1 MVKNTEKKNFENFIK
16 EKQNLLKWVYY
27 TPISVWMSIFFG
39 IPTLIILYFSI
50 LKKGAYGGVAIPWKH
65 TLDSYKI
72 LFTSN
77 DMIRIVIKTL
87 NISFWI
93 TIITLILAL
102 PTAYFISRSKYK
114 NLWLLLI
121 VIPFWTNFFVRVF
134 SFIAILGNNGI
145 INQFLIKVF
154 KLKTPLELLY
164 NKNAVIIISV
174 YVFLPYAILPL
185 YSAIEKFDFSLLDA
199 ARDLGATKFKAMVKV
214 FLPGIKSGLISAI
227 ILTFIPA
234 VGSYAVPDLLG
245 GNDALML
252 GNIIGKRLLDAR
264 DWPIA
269 SAVSMLLI
277 VFTTIAVLLFMRSDN
292 GEDE

>member
-1 MVKNTEKKNFENFIK
+1 MGKKGGFSYYIS
-16 EKQNLLKWVYY
+16 LLLWL
-27 TPISVWMSIFFG
+27 TAFFVS
-39 IPTLIILYFSI
+39 PTLIIAVISF
-50 LKKGAYGGVAIPWKH
+50 LKKGPYGGVIFWQFS
-65 TLDSYKI
+65 LDAYANLFDKVFLKI
-72 LFTSN
+72 IF
-77 DMIRIVIKTL
+77 KTL
-87 NISFWI
+87 EISIWV
-93 TIITLILAL
+93 TIVTLVLAL
-102 PTAYFISRSKYK
+102 PTAYYISRSKLK
-114 NLWLLLI
+114 SFWLLLI
-121 VIPFWTNFFVRVF
+121 IIPFWTNFLVRIY

-145 INQFLIKVF
+145 VNKALQLVF
-154 KLKTPLELLY
+154 NLDGPIQLLY
-164 NKNAVIIISV
+164 NKNAVIIVTV
-174 YVFLPYAILPL
+174 YIYLPYAILPL
-185 YSAIEKFDFSLLDA
+185 YSSIEKFDFSLLDA

>member
-1 MVKNTEKKNFENFIK
+1 MGKKGGFSYYIS
-16 EKQNLLKWVYY
+16 LLLWL
-27 TPISVWMSIFFG
+27 TAFFV
-39 IPTLIILYFSI
+39 IPTLIIAVISF
-50 LKKGAYGGVAIPWKH
+50 LKKGPYGGVIFWQFS
-65 TLDSYKI
+65 LDAYTNLFDKVFLKI
-72 LFTSN
+72 IF
-77 DMIRIVIKTL
+77 KTL
-87 NISFWI
+87 EISVWV
-93 TIITLILAL
+93 TVVTLILAL
-102 PTAYFISRSKYK
+102 PTAYFISRSKLK
-114 NLWLLLI
+114 SFWLLLI
-121 VIPFWTNFFVRVF
+121 IIPFWTNFLVRIY

-145 INQFLIKVF
+145 VNKALQLVF
-154 KLKTPLELLY
+154 NLDGPIQLLY
-164 NKNAVIIISV
+164 NKNAVIIVTV
-174 YVFLPYAILPL
+174 YIYLPYAILPL
-185 YSAIEKFDFSLLDA
+185 YSSIEKFDFSLLDA

>member
-1 MVKNTEKKNFENFIK
+1 MGKKGGFSYYIS
-16 EKQNLLKWVYY
+16 LLLWL
-27 TPISVWMSIFFG
+27 TAFFV
-39 IPTLIILYFSI
+39 IPTLIIAVISF
-50 LKKGAYGGVAIPWKH
+50 LKKGPYGGVIFWQFS
-65 TLDSYKI
+65 LDAYANLFDKVFLKI
-72 LFTSN
+72 IF
-77 DMIRIVIKTL
+77 KTL
-87 NISFWI
+87 EISIWV
-93 TIITLILAL
+93 TIVTLVLAL
-102 PTAYFISRSKYK
+102 PTAYFISRSKLK
-114 NLWLLLI
+114 SFWLLLI
-121 VIPFWTNFFVRVF
+121 IIPFWTNFLVRIY

-145 INQFLIKVF
+145 VNKALQLVF
-154 KLKTPLELLY
+154 NLDGPIQLLY
-164 NKNAVIIISV
+164 NKNAVIIVTV
-174 YVFLPYAILPL
+174 YIYLPYAILPL
-185 YSAIEKFDFSLLDA
+185 YSSIEKFDFSLLDA
-199 ARDLGATKFKAMVKV
+199 ARDLGATKFKAMIKV

>member
-1 MVKNTEKKNFENFIK
+1 MGKKGGFSYYIS
-16 EKQNLLKWVYY
+16 LLLWL
-27 TPISVWMSIFFG
+27 TAFFV
-39 IPTLIILYFSI
+39 IPTLIIAVISF
-50 LKKGAYGGVAIPWKH
+50 LKKGPYGGVIFWQFS
-65 TLDSYKI
+65 LDAYANLFDKVFLKI
-72 LFTSN
+72 IF
-77 DMIRIVIKTL
+77 KTL
-87 NISFWI
+87 EISIWV
-93 TIITLILAL
+93 TIVTLVLAL
-102 PTAYFISRSKYK
+102 PTAYYISRSKLK
-114 NLWLLLI
+114 SFWLLLI
-121 VIPFWTNFFVRVF
+121 IIPFWTNFLVRIY

-145 INQFLIKVF
+145 VNKALQLVF
-154 KLKTPLELLY
+154 NLDGPIQLLS
-164 NKNAVIIISV
+164 NKNAVIIVTV
-174 YVFLPYAILPL
+174 YIYLPYAILPL
-185 YSAIEKFDFSLLDA
+185 YSSIEKFDFSLLDA

>member
-1 MVKNTEKKNFENFIK
+1 MGKKGGFSYYIS
-16 EKQNLLKWVYY
+16 LLLWL
-27 TPISVWMSIFFG
+27 TAFFV
-39 IPTLIILYFSI
+39 IPTLIIAVISF
-50 LKKGAYGGVAIPWKH
+50 LKKGPYGGVIFWQFS
-65 TLDSYKI
+65 LDAYANLFDKVFLKI
-72 LFTSN
+72 IF
-77 DMIRIVIKTL
+77 KTL
-87 NISFWI
+87 EISIWV
-93 TIITLILAL
+93 TIVTLVLAL
-102 PTAYFISRSKYK
+102 PTAYYISRSKLK
-114 NLWLLLI
+114 SFWLLLI
-121 VIPFWTNFFVRVF
+121 IIPFWTNFLVRIY

-145 INQFLIKVF
+145 VNKALQLVF
-154 KLKTPLELLY
+154 NLDGPIQLLY
-164 NKNAVIIISV
+164 NKNAVIIVTV
-174 YVFLPYAILPL
+174 YIYLPYAILPL
-185 YSAIEKFDFSLLDA
+185 YSSIEKFDFSLLDA
-199 ARDLGATKFKAMVKV
+199 ARDLGATKFTAMVKV

>member
-1 MVKNTEKKNFENFIK
+1 MGKKGGFSYYIS
-16 EKQNLLKWVYY
+16 LLLWL
-27 TPISVWMSIFFG
+27 TAFFV
-39 IPTLIILYFSI
+39 IPTLIIAVISF
-50 LKKGAYGGVAIPWKH
+50 LKKGPYGGVIFWQFS
-65 TLDSYKI
+65 LDAYANLFDKVFLKI
-72 LFTSN
+72 IF
-77 DMIRIVIKTL
+77 KTL
-87 NISFWI
+87 EISIWV
-93 TIITLILAL
+93 TIVTLVLAL
-102 PTAYFISRSKYK
+102 PTAYYISRSKLK
-114 NLWLLLI
+114 SFWLLLI
-121 VIPFWTNFFVRVF
+121 IIPFWTNFLVRIY

-145 INQFLIKVF
+145 VNKALQLVF
-154 KLKTPLELLY
+154 NLDGPIQLLY
-164 NKNAVIIISV
+164 NKNAVIIVTV
-174 YVFLPYAILPL
+174 YIYLPYAILPL
-185 YSAIEKFDFSLLDA
+185 YSSIEKFDFSLLDA

-245 GNDALML
+245 GNDGLML

>member
-1 MVKNTEKKNFENFIK
+1 MWLTA
-16 EKQNLLKWVYY
+16 
-27 TPISVWMSIFFG
+27 FFV
-39 IPTLIILYFSI
+39 IPTLIIAVISF
-50 LKKGAYGGVAIPWKH
+50 LKKGPYGGVIFWQFS
-65 TLDSYKI
+65 LDAYANLFDKVFLKI
-72 LFTSN
+72 IF
-77 DMIRIVIKTL
+77 KTL
-87 NISFWI
+87 EISIWV
-93 TIITLILAL
+93 TIVTLVLAL
-102 PTAYFISRSKYK
+102 PTAYYISRSKLK
-114 NLWLLLI
+114 SFWLLLI
-121 VIPFWTNFFVRVF
+121 IIPFWTNFLVRIY

-145 INQFLIKVF
+145 VNKALQLVF
-154 KLKTPLELLY
+154 NLDGPIQLLY
-164 NKNAVIIISV
+164 NKNAVIIVTV
-174 YVFLPYAILPL
+174 YIYLPYAILPL
-185 YSAIEKFDFSLLDA
+185 YSSIEKFDFSLLDA

-277 VFTTIAVLLFMRSDN
+277 VFTTIAASSFMRSDN

>member
-1 MVKNTEKKNFENFIK
+1 MGKKGGFSYYIS
-16 EKQNLLKWVYY
+16 LLLWL
-27 TPISVWMSIFFG
+27 TAFFV
-39 IPTLIILYFSI
+39 IPTLIIAVISF
-50 LKKGAYGGVAIPWKH
+50 LKKGPYGGVIFWQFS
-65 TLDSYKI
+65 LDAYANLFDKVFLKI
-72 LFTSN
+72 IF
-77 DMIRIVIKTL
+77 KTL
-87 NISFWI
+87 EISIWV
-93 TIITLILAL
+93 TIVTLILAL
-102 PTAYFISRSKYK
+102 PTAYYISRSKLK
-114 NLWLLLI
+114 SFWLLLI
-121 VIPFWTNFFVRVF
+121 IIPFWTNFLVRIY

-145 INQFLIKVF
+145 VNKALQLVF
-154 KLKTPLELLY
+154 NLDGPIQLLY
-164 NKNAVIIISV
+164 NKNAVIIVTV
-174 YVFLPYAILPL
+174 YIYLPYAILPL
-185 YSAIEKFDFSLLDA
+185 YSSIEKFDFSLLDA

>member
-1 MVKNTEKKNFENFIK
+1 MGKKGGFSYYIS
-16 EKQNLLKWVYY
+16 LLLWL
-27 TPISVWMSIFFG
+27 TAFFV
-39 IPTLIILYFSI
+39 IPTLIIAVISF
-50 LKKGAYGGVAIPWKH
+50 LKKGPYGGVIFWQFS
-65 TLDSYKI
+65 LDAYANLFDKVFLKI
-72 LFTSN
+72 IF
-77 DMIRIVIKTL
+77 KTL
-87 NISFWI
+87 EISIWV
-93 TIITLILAL
+93 TIVTLVLAL
-102 PTAYFISRSKYK
+102 PTAYYISRSKLK
-114 NLWLLLI
+114 SFWLLLI
-121 VIPFWTNFFVRVF
+121 IIPFWTNFLVRIY

-145 INQFLIKVF
+145 VNKALQLVF
-154 KLKTPLELLY
+154 NLDGPIQLLY
-164 NKNAVIIISV
+164 TKNAVIIVTV
-174 YVFLPYAILPL
+174 YIYLPYAILPL
-185 YSAIEKFDFSLLDA
+185 YSSIEKFDFSLLDA

>member
-1 MVKNTEKKNFENFIK
+1 MGKKGGFSYYIS
-16 EKQNLLKWVYY
+16 LLLWL
-27 TPISVWMSIFFG
+27 TAFFV
-39 IPTLIILYFSI
+39 IPTLIIAVISF
-50 LKKGAYGGVAIPWKH
+50 LKKGPYGGVIFWQFS
-65 TLDSYKI
+65 LDAYANLFDKVFLKI
-72 LFTSN
+72 IF
-77 DMIRIVIKTL
+77 KTL
-87 NISFWI
+87 EISIWV
-93 TIITLILAL
+93 TIVTLVLAL
-102 PTAYFISRSKYK
+102 PTAYYISRSKLK
-114 NLWLLLI
+114 SFWLLLI
-121 VIPFWTNFFVRVF
+121 IIPFWTNFLVRIY

-145 INQFLIKVF
+145 VNKALQLVF
-154 KLKTPLELLY
+154 NLDGPIQLLY
-164 NKNAVIIISV
+164 NKNAVIIVTV
-174 YVFLPYAILPL
+174 YIYLPYAILPL
-185 YSAIEKFDFSLLDA
+185 YSSIEKFDFSLLDA

-292 GEDE
+292 GEE

>member
-1 MVKNTEKKNFENFIK
+1 MGKKGGFSYYIS
-16 EKQNLLKWVYY
+16 LLLWL
-27 TPISVWMSIFFG
+27 TAFFV
-39 IPTLIILYFSI
+39 IPTLIIAVISF
-50 LKKGAYGGVAIPWKH
+50 LKKGPYGGVIFWQFS
-65 TLDSYKI
+65 LDAYANLFDKVFLKI
-72 LFTSN
+72 IF
-77 DMIRIVIKTL
+77 KTL
-87 NISFWI
+87 EISIWV
-93 TIITLILAL
+93 TIVTLVLAL
-102 PTAYFISRSKYK
+102 PTAYYISRSKLK
-114 NLWLLLI
+114 SFWLLLI
-121 VIPFWTNFFVRVF
+121 IIPFWTNFLVRIY

-145 INQFLIKVF
+145 VNKALQLVF
-154 KLKTPLELLY
+154 NLDGPIQLLY
-164 NKNAVIIISV
+164 NKNAVIIVTV
-174 YVFLPYAILPL
+174 YIYLPYAILPL
-185 YSAIEKFDFSLLDA
+185 YSSIEKFDFSLLDA
-199 ARDLGATKFKAMVKV
+199 ARDLGATKFTAMVKV
-214 FLPGIKSGLISAI
+214 FLPGIKSGLISAV

>member
-1 MVKNTEKKNFENFIK
+1 MGKKGGFSYYIS
-16 EKQNLLKWVYY
+16 LLLWL
-27 TPISVWMSIFFG
+27 TAFFV
-39 IPTLIILYFSI
+39 IPTLIIAVISF
-50 LKKGAYGGVAIPWKH
+50 LKKGPYGGVIFWQFS
-65 TLDSYKI
+65 LDAYTNLFDKVFLKI
-72 LFTSN
+72 IF
-77 DMIRIVIKTL
+77 KTL
-87 NISFWI
+87 EISVWV
-93 TIITLILAL
+93 TIVTLVLAL
-102 PTAYFISRSKYK
+102 PTAYFISRSKLK
-114 NLWLLLI
+114 SFWLLLI
-121 VIPFWTNFFVRVF
+121 IIPFWTNFLVRIY

-145 INQFLIKVF
+145 VNKALQLVF
-154 KLKTPLELLY
+154 NLDGPIQLLY
-164 NKNAVIIISV
+164 NKNAVIIVTV
-174 YVFLPYAILPL
+174 YIYLPYAILPL
-185 YSAIEKFDFSLLDA
+185 YSSIEKFDFSLLDA

>member
-1 MVKNTEKKNFENFIK
+1 MGKKGGFSYYIS
-16 EKQNLLKWVYY
+16 LLLWL
-27 TPISVWMSIFFG
+27 TAFFV
-39 IPTLIILYFSI
+39 IPTLIIAVISF
-50 LKKGAYGGVAIPWKH
+50 LKKGPYGGVIFWQFS
-65 TLDSYKI
+65 LDAYTNLFDKVFLKI
-72 LFTSN
+72 IF
-77 DMIRIVIKTL
+77 KTL
-87 NISFWI
+87 EISIWV
-93 TIITLILAL
+93 TIVTLVLAL
-102 PTAYFISRSKYK
+102 PTAYYISRSKLK
-114 NLWLLLI
+114 SFWLLLI
-121 VIPFWTNFFVRVF
+121 IIPFWTNFLVRIY

-145 INQFLIKVF
+145 VNKALQLVF
-154 KLKTPLELLY
+154 NLDGPIQLLY
-164 NKNAVIIISV
+164 NKNAVIIVTV
-174 YVFLPYAILPL
+174 YIYLPYAILPL
-185 YSAIEKFDFSLLDA
+185 YSSIEKFDFSLLDA

>member
-1 MVKNTEKKNFENFIK
+1 MGKKGGFSYYIS
-16 EKQNLLKWVYY
+16 LLLWL
-27 TPISVWMSIFFG
+27 TAFFV
-39 IPTLIILYFSI
+39 IPTLIIAVISF
-50 LKKGAYGGVAIPWKH
+50 LKKGPYGGVIFWQFS
-65 TLDSYKI
+65 LDAYANLFDKVFLKI
-72 LFTSN
+72 IF
-77 DMIRIVIKTL
+77 KTL
-87 NISFWI
+87 EISIWV
-93 TIITLILAL
+93 TIVTLVLAL
-102 PTAYFISRSKYK
+102 PTAYYISRSKLK
-114 NLWLLLI
+114 SFWLLLI
-121 VIPFWTNFFVRVF
+121 IIPFWTNFLVRIY

-145 INQFLIKVF
+145 VNKALQLVF
-154 KLKTPLELLY
+154 NLDGPIQLLY
-164 NKNAVIIISV
+164 NKNAVIIVTV
-174 YVFLPYAILPL
+174 YIYLPYAILPL
-185 YSAIEKFDFSLLDA
+185 YSSIEKFDFSLLDA

>member
-1 MVKNTEKKNFENFIK
+1 MGKKGGFSYYIS
-16 EKQNLLKWVYY
+16 LLLWL
-27 TPISVWMSIFFG
+27 TAFFV
-39 IPTLIILYFSI
+39 IPTLIIAVISF
-50 LKKGAYGGVAIPWKH
+50 LKKGPYGGVIFWQFS
-65 TLDSYKI
+65 LDAYANLFDKVFLKI
-72 LFTSN
+72 IF
-77 DMIRIVIKTL
+77 KTL
-87 NISFWI
+87 EISIWV
-93 TIITLILAL
+93 TIVTLVLAL
-102 PTAYFISRSKYK
+102 PTAYYISRSKLK
-114 NLWLLLI
+114 SFWLLLI
-121 VIPFWTNFFVRVF
+121 IIPFWTNFLVRIY

-145 INQFLIKVF
+145 VNKALQLVF
-154 KLKTPLELLY
+154 NLDGPIQLLY
-164 NKNAVIIISV
+164 NKNAVIIVTV
-174 YVFLPYAILPL
+174 YIYLPYAILPL
-185 YSAIEKFDFSLLDA
+185 YSSIEKFDFSLLDA

-214 FLPGIKSGLISAI
+214 FLPGIKSGLISAV

>member
-1 MVKNTEKKNFENFIK
+1 MGKKGGFSYYIS
-16 EKQNLLKWVYY
+16 LLLWL
-27 TPISVWMSIFFG
+27 TAFFV
-39 IPTLIILYFSI
+39 IPTLIIAVISF
-50 LKKGAYGGVAIPWKH
+50 LKKGPYGGVIFWQFS
-65 TLDSYKI
+65 LDAYANLFDKVFLKI
-72 LFTSN
+72 IF
-77 DMIRIVIKTL
+77 KTL
-87 NISFWI
+87 EISIWV
-93 TIITLILAL
+93 TIVTLVLAL
-102 PTAYFISRSKYK
+102 PTAYYISRSKLK
-114 NLWLLLI
+114 SFCLLLI
-121 VIPFWTNFFVRVF
+121 IIPFWTNFLVRIY

-145 INQFLIKVF
+145 VNKALQLVF
-154 KLKTPLELLY
+154 NLDGPIQLLY
-164 NKNAVIIISV
+164 NKNAVIIVTV
-174 YVFLPYAILPL
+174 YIYLPYAILPL
-185 YSAIEKFDFSLLDA
+185 YSSIEKFDFSLLDA

>member
-1 MVKNTEKKNFENFIK
+1 MGKKGGFSYYIS
-16 EKQNLLKWVYY
+16 LLLWL
-27 TPISVWMSIFFG
+27 TAFFV
-39 IPTLIILYFSI
+39 IPTLIIAVISF
-50 LKKGAYGGVAIPWKH
+50 LKKGPYGGVIFWQFS
-65 TLDSYKI
+65 LDAYANLFDKVFLKI
-72 LFTSN
+72 IF
-77 DMIRIVIKTL
+77 KTL
-87 NISFWI
+87 EISIWV
-93 TIITLILAL
+93 TIVTLVLAL
-102 PTAYFISRSKYK
+102 PTAYYISRSKLK
-114 NLWLLLI
+114 SFWLLLI
-121 VIPFWTNFFVRVF
+121 IIPFWTNFLVRIY

-145 INQFLIKVF
+145 VNKALQLVF
-154 KLKTPLELLY
+154 NLDGPIQLLY
-164 NKNAVIIISV
+164 NKNAVIIVTV
-174 YVFLPYAILPL
+174 YIYLPYAILPL
-185 YSAIEKFDFSLLDA
+185 YSSIEKFDFSLLDA

-292 GEDE
+292 GEEE

>member
-1 MVKNTEKKNFENFIK
+1 MGKKGGFSYYIS
-16 EKQNLLKWVYY
+16 LLLWL
-27 TPISVWMSIFFG
+27 TAFFV
-39 IPTLIILYFSI
+39 IPTLIIAVISF
-50 LKKGAYGGVAIPWKH
+50 LKKGPYGGVIFWQFS
-65 TLDSYKI
+65 LDAYANLFDKVFLKI
-72 LFTSN
+72 IF
-77 DMIRIVIKTL
+77 KTL
-87 NISFWI
+87 EISIWV
-93 TIITLILAL
+93 TIVTLVLAL
-102 PTAYFISRSKYK
+102 PTAYYISRSKLK
-114 NLWLLLI
+114 SFWLLLI
-121 VIPFWTNFFVRVF
+121 IIPFWTNFLVRIY

-145 INQFLIKVF
+145 VNKVLQFAFNLDGPVQ
-154 KLKTPLELLY
+154 LLY
-164 NKNAVIIISV
+164 NKNAVIIVTV
-174 YVFLPYAILPL
+174 YIYLPYAILPL
-185 YSAIEKFDFSLLDA
+185 YSSIEKFDFSLLDA

>member
-1 MVKNTEKKNFENFIK
+1 MGKKGGFSYYIS
-16 EKQNLLKWVYY
+16 LLLWL
-27 TPISVWMSIFFG
+27 TAFFV
-39 IPTLIILYFSI
+39 IPTLIIAVISF
-50 LKKGAYGGVAIPWKH
+50 LKKGPYGGVIFWQFS
-65 TLDSYKI
+65 LDAYANLFDKVFLKI
-72 LFTSN
+72 IF
-77 DMIRIVIKTL
+77 KTL
-87 NISFWI
+87 EISIWV
-93 TIITLILAL
+93 TIVTLVLAL
-102 PTAYFISRSKYK
+102 PTAYYISRSKLK
-114 NLWLLLI
+114 SFWLLLI
-121 VIPFWTNFFVRVF
+121 IIPFWTNFLVRIY

-145 INQFLIKVF
+145 VNKALQLVF
-154 KLKTPLELLY
+154 NLDGPIQLLY
-164 NKNAVIIISV
+164 NKNAVIIVTV
-174 YVFLPYAILPL
+174 YIYLPYAILPI
-185 YSAIEKFDFSLLDA
+185 YSSIEKFDFSLLDA

>member
-1 MVKNTEKKNFENFIK
+1 MGKKGGFSYYIS
-16 EKQNLLKWVYY
+16 LLLWL
-27 TPISVWMSIFFG
+27 TAFFV
-39 IPTLIILYFSI
+39 IPTLIIAVISF
-50 LKKGAYGGVAIPWKH
+50 LKKGSYGGVIFWQFS
-65 TLDSYKI
+65 LDAYANLFDKVFLKI
-72 LFTSN
+72 IF
-77 DMIRIVIKTL
+77 KTL
-87 NISFWI
+87 EISVWV
-93 TIITLILAL
+93 TIVTLILAL
-102 PTAYFISRSKYK
+102 PAAYFISRSKLK
-114 NLWLLLI
+114 SFWLLLI
-121 VIPFWTNFFVRVF
+121 IIPFWTNFLVRIY

-145 INQFLIKVF
+145 VNKALQFVF
-154 KLKTPLELLY
+154 NLDGPVQLLY
-164 NKNAVIIISV
+164 NKNAVIIVTV
-174 YVFLPYAILPL
+174 YIYLPYAILPL
-185 YSAIEKFDFSLLDA
+185 YSSIEKFDFSLLDA
-199 ARDLGATKFKAMVKV
+199 ARDLGATKFTAMAKV

>member
-1 MVKNTEKKNFENFIK
+1 MGKKGGFSYYIS
-16 EKQNLLKWVYY
+16 LLLWL
-27 TPISVWMSIFFG
+27 TAFFV
-39 IPTLIILYFSI
+39 IPTLIIAVISF
-50 LKKGAYGGVAIPWKH
+50 LKKGPYGGVIFWQFS
-65 TLDSYKI
+65 LDAYTNLFDKVFLKI
-72 LFTSN
+72 IF
-77 DMIRIVIKTL
+77 KTL
-87 NISFWI
+87 EISVWV
-93 TIITLILAL
+93 TIVTLVLAL
-102 PTAYFISRSKYK
+102 PTAYFISRSKLK
-114 NLWLLLI
+114 SFWLLLI
-121 VIPFWTNFFVRVF
+121 IIPFWTNFLVRIY

-145 INQFLIKVF
+145 VNKALQLVF
-154 KLKTPLELLY
+154 NLDGPIQLLY
-164 NKNAVIIISV
+164 NKNAVIIVTV
-174 YVFLPYAILPL
+174 YIYLPYAILPL
-185 YSAIEKFDFSLLDA
+185 YSSIEKFDFSLLDA
-199 ARDLGATKFKAMVKV
+199 ARDLGATKFTAMVKV
-214 FLPGIKSGLISAI
+214 FLPGIKSGLISAV

>member
-1 MVKNTEKKNFENFIK
+1 MGKKGGFSYYIS
-16 EKQNLLKWVYY
+16 LLLWL
-27 TPISVWMSIFFG
+27 TAFFV
-39 IPTLIILYFSI
+39 IPTLIIAVISF
-50 LKKGAYGGVAIPWKH
+50 LKKGPYGGVIFWQFS
-65 TLDSYKI
+65 LDAYANLFDKVFLKI
-72 LFTSN
+72 IF
-77 DMIRIVIKTL
+77 KTL
-87 NISFWI
+87 EISIWV
-93 TIITLILAL
+93 TIVTLVLAL
-102 PTAYFISRSKYK
+102 PTAYYSSRSKLK
-114 NLWLLLI
+114 SFWLLLI
-121 VIPFWTNFFVRVF
+121 IIPFWTNFLVRIY

-145 INQFLIKVF
+145 VNKALQLVF
-154 KLKTPLELLY
+154 NLDGPIQLLY
-164 NKNAVIIISV
+164 NKNAVIIVTV
-174 YVFLPYAILPL
+174 YIYLPYAILPL
-185 YSAIEKFDFSLLDA
+185 YSSIEKFDFSLLDA

>member
-1 MVKNTEKKNFENFIK
+1 MGKKGGFSYYIS
-16 EKQNLLKWVYY
+16 LLLWL
-27 TPISVWMSIFFG
+27 TAFFV
-39 IPTLIILYFSI
+39 IPTLIIAVISF
-50 LKKGAYGGVAIPWKH
+50 LKKGPYGGVIFWQFS
-65 TLDSYKI
+65 LDAYTNLFDKVFLKI
-72 LFTSN
+72 IF
-77 DMIRIVIKTL
+77 KTL
-87 NISFWI
+87 EISVWV
-93 TIITLILAL
+93 TVVTLILAL
-102 PTAYFISRSKYK
+102 PTAYFISRSKLK
-114 NLWLLLI
+114 SFWLLLI
-121 VIPFWTNFFVRVF
+121 IIPFWTNFLVRIY

-145 INQFLIKVF
+145 VNKALQLVF
-154 KLKTPLELLY
+154 NLDGPIQLLY
-164 NKNAVIIISV
+164 NKNAVIIVTV
-174 YVFLPYAILPL
+174 YIYLPYAILPL
-185 YSAIEKFDFSLLDA
+185 YSSIEKFDFSLLDA
-199 ARDLGATKFKAMVKV
+199 ARDLGATKFTAMVKV
-214 FLPGIKSGLISAI
+214 FLPGIKSGLISAV

>member
-1 MVKNTEKKNFENFIK
+1 MGKKGGFSYYIS
-16 EKQNLLKWVYY
+16 LLLWL
-27 TPISVWMSIFFG
+27 TAFFV
-39 IPTLIILYFSI
+39 IPTLIIAVISF
-50 LKKGAYGGVAIPWKH
+50 LKKGPYGGVIFWQFS
-65 TLDSYKI
+65 LDAYTNLFDKVFLKI
-72 LFTSN
+72 IF
-77 DMIRIVIKTL
+77 KTL
-87 NISFWI
+87 EISVWV
-93 TIITLILAL
+93 TIVTLVLAL
-102 PTAYFISRSKYK
+102 PTAYYISRSKLK
-114 NLWLLLI
+114 SFWLLLI
-121 VIPFWTNFFVRVF
+121 IIPFWTNFLVRIY

-145 INQFLIKVF
+145 VNKALQLVF
-154 KLKTPLELLY
+154 NLDGPIQLLY
-164 NKNAVIIISV
+164 NKNAVIIVTV
-174 YVFLPYAILPL
+174 YIYLPYAILPL
-185 YSAIEKFDFSLLDA
+185 YSSIEKFDFSLLDA

>member
-1 MVKNTEKKNFENFIK
+1 MGKKGGFSYYIS
-16 EKQNLLKWVYY
+16 LLLWL
-27 TPISVWMSIFFG
+27 TAFFV
-39 IPTLIILYFSI
+39 IPTLIIAVISF
-50 LKKGAYGGVAIPWKH
+50 LKKGPYGGVIFWQFS
-65 TLDSYKI
+65 LDAYANLFDKVFLKI
-72 LFTSN
+72 IF
-77 DMIRIVIKTL
+77 KTL
-87 NISFWI
+87 EISIWV
-93 TIITLILAL
+93 TIVTLVLAL
-102 PTAYFISRSKYK
+102 PTAYYISRSKLK
-114 NLWLLLI
+114 SFWLLLI
-121 VIPFWTNFFVRVF
+121 IIPFWTNFLVRIY

-145 INQFLIKVF
+145 VNKALQLVF
-154 KLKTPLELLY
+154 NLDGPIQLLY
-164 NKNAVIIISV
+164 NKNAVIIVTV
-174 YVFLPYAILPL
+174 YIYLPYAILPL
-185 YSAIEKFDFSLLDA
+185 YSSIEKFDFSLLDA

-277 VFTTIAVLLFMRSDN
+277 VFTTIAVLLFMRSDK